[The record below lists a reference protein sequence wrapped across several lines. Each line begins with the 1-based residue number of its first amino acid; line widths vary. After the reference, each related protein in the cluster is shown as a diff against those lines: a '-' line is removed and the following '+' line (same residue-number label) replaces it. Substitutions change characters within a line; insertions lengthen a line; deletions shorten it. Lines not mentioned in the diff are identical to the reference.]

1 MGNFKSNLTIIGVV
15 VIVFLSGL
23 VLWYSPPDFLKPEPV
38 KVQYQVATGGANELR
53 AQVIKKYG
61 LDKKHGVEL
70 EIISTD
76 PGELE
81 RRISK
86 GESYLAEVSPFTALT
101 AKQNNVELRII
112 SPAVYFNYYLLVSS
126 NSKITSLEE
135 LKGGKIGTQPKVTA
149 AYSALAIVLKSAGF
163 DIEKDFSVLFGNIPQ
178 TVAAVE
184 KGEADAAS
192 ASYPSAAAI
201 IAGGKFRSIASLGDL
216 WSKNEDGLSLPFVV
230 LAANGDWFEENRETA
245 RRVVETILEGG
256 RFIQE
261 QPQVLSE
268 LTDYLNKYNYNT
280 PQITAL
286 LEAHIP
292 SMLPASYGEKEVRAF
307 ERFFAR
313 AKQLKIIPPDAPIES
328 YLVKPEDLGI

>member
-1 MGNFKSNLTIIGVV
+1 MGNFKLNLTII
-15 VIVFLSGL
+15 VIIGIVILGL
-23 VLWYSPPDFLKPEPV
+23 VWWSPPSFLKPEPV
-38 KVQYQVATGGANELR
+38 KVQYQVATGGTNELR
-53 AQVIKKYG
+53 AQAIKKYG
-61 LDKKHGVEL
+61 LDKKHNIDL

-81 RRISK
+81 RRIAN

-126 NSKITSLEE
+126 NSRINSLEE

-163 DIEKDFSVLFGNIPQ
+163 DIEKDFSILFGNIPQ

-201 IAGGKFRSIASLGDL
+201 IASGKFRSIAALGDL
-216 WSKNEDGLSLPFVV
+216 WSENEDGLPLPFVV
-230 LAANGDWFEENRETA
+230 LAANGDWFEQNRKVA
-245 RRVVETILEGG
+245 RQVVETILEGG

-261 QPQVLSE
+261 RPQVISE

-292 SMLPASYGEKEVRAF
+292 NMLPASYGEKEVRAF

-328 YLVKPEDLGI
+328 YLVKPADLGI

>member
-1 MGNFKSNLTIIGVV
+1 MGNFKLNLTII
-15 VIVFLSGL
+15 VIIGIVILGL
-23 VLWYSPPDFLKPEPV
+23 VWWSPPSFLKPEPV
-38 KVQYQVATGGANELR
+38 KVQYQVATGGTNELR
-53 AQVIKKYG
+53 AQAIKKYG
-61 LDKKHGVEL
+61 LDKKHNIDL

-81 RRISK
+81 RRIAN

-126 NSKITSLEE
+126 NSRINSLEE

-163 DIEKDFSVLFGNIPQ
+163 DIEKDFSILFGNIPQ

-201 IAGGKFRSIASLGDL
+201 IAGGKFKSIAALGDL
-216 WSKNEDGLSLPFVV
+216 WSENEDGLPLPFVV
-230 LAANGDWFEENRETA
+230 LAANGDWFEQNRKVA
-245 RRVVETILEGG
+245 RQVVETILEGG

-261 QPQVLSE
+261 RPQVISE

-292 SMLPASYGEKEVRAF
+292 NMLPASYGEKEVRAF

-328 YLVKPEDLGI
+328 YLVKPADLGI

>member
-1 MGNFKSNLTIIGVV
+1 MGNFKLNLTIIGVI
-15 VIVFLSGL
+15 VIVFILG
-23 VLWYSPPDFLKPEPV
+23 VVFWWSPPSFLRPEPV
-38 KVQYQVATGGANELR
+38 KVQYQVATGGTNELR

-61 LDKKHGVEL
+61 LDKKHNIDF

-81 RRISK
+81 RRIAK
-86 GESYLAEVSPFTALT
+86 GESNLAEVSPFTALT

-126 NSKITSLEE
+126 DSRINSLEE

-163 DIEKDFSVLFGNIPQ
+163 DIEKDFSILFGNIPQ

-201 IAGGKFRSIASLGDL
+201 IASGKFRSIAALGDL
-216 WSKNEDGLSLPFVV
+216 WSRNEDGLPLPFVV
-230 LAANGDWFEENRETA
+230 LAANGDWFEQNKKVA
-245 RRVVETILEGG
+245 RQVVETILEAG

-261 QPQVLSE
+261 RPQVISE

-292 SMLPASYGEKEVRAF
+292 NMLPASYGEKEVRAF

-328 YLVKPEDLGI
+328 YLVTPADLGI